1 MKRRVGGG
9 TVGTVV
15 VVAGTE
21 GTAGYD
27 NGESG
32 GNNESGGRHR
42 RTIKRKP
49 CSPYAKTNAAIPDSC
64 FTKDT
69 LKEIK
74 DAYNSTHA
82 DDPVIGNDPVKIRN
96 QLRKKMQTKYNCVD
110 SNKEELCWVNKL
122 SGGLPSNIKKR
133 MMKELFVP
141 ERPSEWSRKPN
152 AWLSNI
158 DISQVMNQ
166 YVIAYPQFEFIGPV
180 SIDFASEKSNT
191 CVDPELC
198 NLSIRKLLHRK
209 KTDIGIVF
217 NLDTHEGPG
226 THWVSM
232 FMRLSGQS
240 PFIFYFNSTGES
252 EPPEIIALRDKTQTD
267 YEMVT
272 GNKLA
277 YYSSTAEHQQSN
289 TECGM
294 YSLVFLVS
302 MLTREQFS
310 TGEPMTDPQ
319 LIAMYSDTHAR
330 RIPDSTIEQFRHI
343 YFR

>member
-1 MKRRVGGG
+1 MKRTQKQSIRKKGGMKRRVGGEWY
-9 TVGTVV
+9 V
-15 VVAGTE
+15 
-21 GTAGYD
+21 
-27 NGESG
+27 NSG
-32 GNNESGGRHR
+32 SGGRR
-42 RTIKRKP
+42 RHTIKRKP
-49 CSPYAKTNAAIPDSC
+49 CSPYAKTNAVVPDSC

-74 DAYNSTHA
+74 DAYNSTHM

-110 SNKEELCWVNKL
+110 SYKEELCWMNKL
-122 SGGLPSNIKKR
+122 SSGGLPSNVKKR

-141 ERPSEWSRKPN
+141 ERPSEWSQKPN

-158 DISQVMNQ
+158 DISLVMNQ

-180 SIDFASEKSNT
+180 SIDFASKKSNT

-240 PFIFYFNSTGES
+240 PFMFYFNSTGES
-252 EPPEIIALRDKTQTD
+252 EPPEIVALRDKTQAD
-267 YEMVT
+267 YKMVT

-302 MLTREQFS
+302 MLTQEQFS

-330 RIPDSTIEQFRHI
+330 IPDSTIEQFRHV